1 MTGQRRHTNQM
12 KKETEMEGIFFFS
25 LSLSL
30 LRAPSAL
37 RDADLATIAALSF
50 VASALFC
57 SRWTAIS
64 RAAVDRIRLSCVFF
78 LFFYFFI
85 IIITLL

>member
-12 KKETEMEGIFFFS
+12 KKETEMEGIFFF
-25 LSLSL
+25 SLSL